1 MLTSISLQN
10 FKCYKDKTTFPLSK
24 INLLTGINGKGK
36 STFLQ
41 SMLLFKQTVEHDVN
55 ATALLLNGDY
65 VKLGTFQDV
74 KNSDTSIN
82 KPILIEFGFETPVY
96 DDTTEGEEL
105 EMGQF
110 VFSYELISEENTNFE
125 LIANS
130 IEVACLN
137 FDISPKKPRF
147 ENKGNGTFFRNDAL
161 QNGMNLFLWDFVPS
175 DIFYFKDNSPDG
187 FLEVYDFF
195 NFSAIHFVSADRL
208 GPQEYYP
215 KFSLKDFLEVGKRGE
230 KTLDVLDKVKN
241 KVLES
246 DVRVLGE
253 DNSILAL
260 SGEWLSYIL
269 DTKVSVI
276 INSESSYISTLKF
289 RFNDKVYTPSNIGFG
304 YSYILPIIVAGLVAK
319 EGEILII
326 ENPEAHLHPGAQS
339 RLAEFLA
346 RVASMGVQV
355 FIESH
360 SEHILNGIRI
370 AAIEREGKPKILENT
385 DISILYFQ
393 GSDKETFVSIPVEP
407 DGKIRKWP
415 EGFFDQLEKD
425 TEILYNL

>member
-41 SMLLFKQTVEHDVN
+41 SMLLFRQSVEHN
-55 ATALLLNGDY
+55 LSTTELLLNGSC
-65 VKLGTFQDV
+65 VRLGEFNDAKNAFTPKTFPTIYFLFEVHD
-74 KNSDTSIN
+74 
-82 KPILIEFGFETPVY
+82 PEFQTDLRFYY
-96 DDTTEGEEL
+96 D
-105 EMGQF
+105 F
-110 VFSYELISEENTNFE
+110 VENEIDKGSLVLDRFH
-125 LIANS
+125 I
-130 IEVACLN
+130 
-137 FDISPKKPRF
+137 DSPKQVIMIYPGNYLSKR
-147 ENKGNGTFFRNDAL
+147 EWNRIQRQEKGE
-161 QNGMNLFLWDFVPS
+161 
-175 DIFYFKDNSPDG
+175 YKDPDG
-187 FLEVYDFF
+187 KVESFSFLLPNRTQIKPDYHDKSYFLEEYLSFKH
-195 NFSAIHFVSADRL
+195 IHYVSADRL

-215 KFSLKDFLEVGKRGE
+215 KFSLNDFLEVGKRGE

-241 KVLES
+241 EVLKS
-246 DVRVLGE
+246 DVRVSGE

-260 SGEWLSYIL
+260 SGEWLSYVL

-289 RFNDKVYTPSNIGFG
+289 RFNDKDYTPPNVGFG
-304 YSYILPIIVAGLVAK
+304 YSYILPIIVSGLVAK
-319 EGEILII
+319 DGEILII

-370 AAIEREGKPKILENT
+370 AAVEREGKPKILENT

-393 GSDKETFVSIPVEP
+393 GSGKESFVSIPVEP